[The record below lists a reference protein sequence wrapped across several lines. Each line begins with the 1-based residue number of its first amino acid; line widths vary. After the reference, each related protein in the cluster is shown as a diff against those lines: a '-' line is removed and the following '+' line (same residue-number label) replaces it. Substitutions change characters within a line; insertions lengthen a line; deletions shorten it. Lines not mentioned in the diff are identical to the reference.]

1 MAEFF
6 DQAVSRPLLSFVP
19 AWIHPNDL
27 TIARAACLLPL
38 IEARAF
44 PAPAVAVTVLS
55 AVFDLLD
62 GPLARAR
69 GQVTQSGAVLDAT
82 ADKVFIIGALVFA
95 VWDRVPLP
103 IAGTIIALDV
113 ILTLIRPIKK
123 WRGKL
128 SDANR
133 WGAAKVWLQ
142 NIGLIFVLTQ
152 NEFLAG
158 LSLPTFALAIMF
170 ATLSLAEHIRD
181 LS

>member
-1 MAEFF
+1 MAQFF
-6 DQAVSRPLLSFVP
+6 DQAMSRPLLSFVP

-38 IEARAF
+38 IEARAH
-44 PAPAVAVTVLS
+44 PAMAVSVAVLS
-55 AVFDLLD
+55 SIFDLLD

-69 GQVTQSGAVLDAT
+69 GQVTRSGAALDAT
-82 ADKVFIIGALVFA
+82 ADKVFIIGALLFV
-95 VWDRVPLP
+95 VCERVPLF

-113 ILTLIRPIKK
+113 ILTMIRPIKK

-133 WGAAKVWLQ
+133 WGAAKVWMQ
-142 NIGLIFVLTQ
+142 SFGLIFVLTQ
-152 NEFLAG
+152 NEFLAW
-158 LSLPTFALAIMF
+158 LSLPTFVLAIMF
-170 ATLSLAEHIRD
+170 ATLSLAEHVRD

>member
-1 MAEFF
+1 MAQFF
-6 DQAVSRPLLSFVP
+6 DQAISRPLLIFVP
-19 AWIHPNDL
+19 EWIHPNDL
-27 TIARAACLLPL
+27 TVARATCLLPL
-38 IEARAF
+38 IEARSY
-44 PAPAVAVTVLS
+44 PTLAVSIVILS

-69 GQVTQSGAVLDAT
+69 GQVSQFGAVLDAT
-82 ADKVFIIGALVFA
+82 ADKVFIIGALLFV
-95 VWDRVPLP
+95 VGDRVPLFV
-103 IAGTIIALDV
+103 AGTIIALDV

-128 SDANR
+128 SDANQ
-133 WGAAKVWLQ
+133 WGATKVWLQ
-142 NIGLIFVLTQ
+142 SIGLIFVLTQ

>member
-1 MAEFF
+1 MAQFF

-27 TIARAACLLPL
+27 TFARAACLLPL
-38 IEARAF
+38 IEARSY
-44 PAPAVAVTVLS
+44 PALAVSIALLS
-55 AVFDLLD
+55 DAFDLLD

-69 GQVTQSGAVLDAT
+69 GQVTQAGAVLDAT
-82 ADKVFIIGALVFA
+82 ADKVFIIGALLFV
-95 VWDRVPLP
+95 VGDRVPLY

-142 NIGLIFVLTQ
+142 SIGLIFVLSQ
-152 NEFLAG
+152 NEFLAW
-158 LSLPTFALAIMF
+158 LSLPAFALAVLF